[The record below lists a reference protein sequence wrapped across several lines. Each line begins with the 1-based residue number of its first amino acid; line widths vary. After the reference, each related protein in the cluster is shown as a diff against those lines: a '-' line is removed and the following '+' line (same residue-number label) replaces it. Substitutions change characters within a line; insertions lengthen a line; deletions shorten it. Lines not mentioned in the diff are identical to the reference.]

1 MASGRAGRLQE
12 ANAESIISRTSVE
25 VLQGALAIGAQQHQ
39 DLGGAIVDAVDSDTH
54 GTEDA
59 NPQELGATVTAVTD
73 DFTDATIHA
82 DSANTVGS
90 GSLGPSNHL
99 SVLKQPICGQS
110 FLIKEDRS
118 SSGLVQ
124 GLPSILYPSD
134 SGLGG
139 VLPCQNDIQ
148 LPLELTRNRLK
159 LKPISLASA
168 RSSFSAHSLSISKGR
183 RKASSNKEHVS
194 SISLIR

>member
-1 MASGRAGRLQE
+1 VAAGCR
-12 ANAESIISRTSVE
+12 SRTSVE

-90 GSLGPSNHL
+90 GSLGPS
-99 SVLKQPICGQS
+99 V
-110 FLIKEDRS
+110 
-118 SSGLVQ
+118 
-124 GLPSILYPSD
+124 
-134 SGLGG
+134 GLGMKE
-139 VLPCQNDIQ
+139 VTNQVDSCSSPWT
-148 LPLELTRNRLK
+148 PLTCAQVTCWYGRA
-159 LKPISLASA
+159 P
-168 RSSFSAHSLSISKGR
+168 KG
-183 RKASSNKEHVS
+183 K
-194 SISLIR
+194 